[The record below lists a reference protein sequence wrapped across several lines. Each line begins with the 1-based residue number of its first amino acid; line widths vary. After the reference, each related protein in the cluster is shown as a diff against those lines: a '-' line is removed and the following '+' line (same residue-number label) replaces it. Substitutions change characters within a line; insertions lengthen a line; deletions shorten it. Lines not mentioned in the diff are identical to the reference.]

1 MASRDSTDSD
11 ASSGFGTTPD
21 SRLLDQWLPSR
32 LRHPRWVGWRLRGLL
47 AAALLGCLAL
57 FLLTR
62 ELAHQSTMAATW
74 RADAAGQLALATTHD
89 GRLRGFEGHALTA
102 VSGSDAQVLF
112 VDSLAL
118 ARSARWLTRDA
129 DRSRF
134 VEQQRELHRVMA
146 ARLVQLYFADGR
158 TVTINLAPLGV
169 GGLGPLYWLVV
180 ALALVL
186 YLVAMIV
193 LFAQPGLR
201 NGLYAAMA
209 LAQCG
214 NLVFIAV
221 QAVPGLAV
229 PLPWAAADAGWRTA
243 FDLLT
248 AATLLHATAV
258 HPRRVP
264 HAHWI
269 AVVAWG
275 TAGAVAVA
283 LFTQRLPQGW
293 WWTQAV
299 GAALG
304 VMAIAVLGWSHRIE
318 PHPFAMV
325 LRRFGTATVGTW
337 ALLTLAVTAAGES
350 GLQQQIASI
359 GSMVW
364 VVFLA
369 SLMLLVPFLAKSQQV
384 MREFALLA
392 GVSTVATSLDLLF
405 ISLFAIGQSM
415 SIALSLFLSLGLYVA
430 GRTWLVN
437 QLRGTSVI
445 TMERL
450 FERLYRIV
458 RDVERHPRTAGTQL
472 LGLMREL
479 FEPLE
484 AMVAEHASTHARV
497 SRDGSTLLV
506 PVPDLSRPSGRAEQ
520 TLVLRFSRHGRRLF
534 TEEDGR
540 LAERIVDQLCRA
552 VAYDQAVERGRS
564 EERSRIAQDLHDDI
578 GARLLTLM
586 YQATSPEQEDYIRH
600 TLQDLKT
607 LTRGLAVGGHRLSHA
622 LAEWKADATHRLSVA
637 QIALTWDAQLDS
649 ELDLTVVQW
658 SALTRVLRELISNA
672 LTHAQATRVDVR
684 FTLDSEALTLSVID
698 DGQGQRPED
707 WSHGL
712 GLGGIRK
719 RVKQLGGEVRWR
731 EMKPHGIAC
740 LVRVPRWSKPSD
752 GTGRKPAAAS
762 GAQPAA
768 ASPAAAGGVP
778 T

>member
-1 MASRDSTDSD
+1 MASTDSPD
-11 ASSGFGTTPD
+11 AEASSGFGASLD
-21 SRLLDQWLPSR
+21 SRVLEQWVPKR
-32 LRHPRWVGWRLRGLL
+32 LRHPGWIGWRLRGLL
-47 AAALLGCLAL
+47 VAALFGCLAL

-62 ELAHQSTMAATW
+62 ELAHQPALGAAW
-74 RADAAGQLALATTHD
+74 RAGAGGQLELAAAD
-89 GRLRGFEGHALTA
+89 DARLRTFEGETLTA
-102 VSGSDAQVLF
+102 IGGGDAQVHF
-112 VDSLAL
+112 IDSLVL

-129 DRSRF
+129 DRQRF
-134 VEQQRELHRVMA
+134 VEQQRRLHEVMA
-146 ARLVQLYFADGR
+146 ARTVQLYFADGR
-158 TVTINLAPLGV
+158 TVELQLAPLGI
-169 GGLGPLYWLVV
+169 GGLGPLYWLVA

-186 YLVAMIV
+186 YLVALVV

-201 NGLYAAMA
+201 NGLFAAMA

-214 NLVFIAV
+214 NLVYIAA
-221 QAVPGLAV
+221 QATPGLAV
-229 PLPWAAADAGWRTA
+229 ALSWAAADAPARTV

-248 AATLLHATAV
+248 AAALLHATAV
-258 HPRRVP
+258 HPLRVP
-264 HAHWI
+264 SARAI
-269 AVVAWG
+269 AVAGWSVAILI
-275 TAGAVAVA
+275 A
-283 LFTQRLPQGW
+283 LALLRQQLSQAW
-293 WWTQAV
+293 WWTQLAGAV
-299 GAALG
+299 LG
-304 VMAIAVLGWSHRIE
+304 IAAIAVLGWSHRIE

-325 LRRFGTATVGTW
+325 LRRFGVATVGTW
-337 ALLTLAVTAAGES
+337 TLLTLGVAAAQEP
-350 GLQQQIASI
+350 GLQQQIASV

-369 SLMLLVPFLAKSQQV
+369 SLMLLMPFLAKSQQV

-405 ISLFAIGQSM
+405 ISLFSIGQTV
-415 SIALSLFLSLGLYVA
+415 SIALSLFLSLGVYIA

-458 RDVERHPRTAGTQL
+458 RNVERHPRTAGAQL

-484 AMVAEHASTHARV
+484 ATVAARGSAHARV

-520 TLVLRFSRHGRRLF
+520 TLVLRYSHHGRRLF
-534 TEEDGR
+534 TEEDAR
-540 LAERIVDQLCRA
+540 LAERIVDQLRRA

-586 YQATSPEQEDYIRH
+586 YQAASPEQEDYIRH

-622 LAEWKADATHRLSVA
+622 LAEWKADATQRLGVA
-637 QIALTWDAQLDS
+637 QIALSWDAQLDG
-649 ELDLTVVQW
+649 ELDLSVVQW
-658 SALTRVLRELISNA
+658 SALTRVLRELLSNA
-672 LTHAQATRVDVR
+672 ITHAQCSRVEVN
-684 FTLDSEALTLSVID
+684 FTLDAGALTLAVSD
-698 DGQGQRPED
+698 DGRGERPQD

-719 RVKQLGGEVRWR
+719 RVKQLGGEVRWQQLQ
-731 EMKPHGIAC
+731 PHGIGC
-740 LVRVPRWSKPSD
+740 VVRVPRWSAPSD
-752 GTGRKPAAAS
+752 GGRPAAGGAQSAAAS
-762 GAQPAA
+762 A
-768 ASPAAAGGVP
+768 PAAAGGVP

>member
-1 MASRDSTDSD
+1 MASRQSSD
-11 ASSGFGTTPD
+11 HADADAPSGFGSTPD
-21 SRLLDQWLPSR
+21 SRLLDQWLPARLSR
-32 LRHPRWVGWRLRGLL
+32 QRWVGWRLRGLL
-47 AAALLGCLAL
+47 AAALLGCLTL

-62 ELAHQSTMAATW
+62 ELAQQPALGATW
-74 RADAAGQLALATTHD
+74 HANTSGQLELVSSTDA
-89 GRLRGFEGHALTA
+89 RLRDFQGQALTA
-102 VSGSDAQVLF
+102 VGGPDAQILF

-118 ARSARWLTRDA
+118 ARSARWLTREL
-129 DRSRF
+129 DRGRF
-134 VEQQRELHRVMA
+134 VEQQQQLHRAFA
-146 ARLVQLYFADGR
+146 ARPVQLYFTDGR
-158 TVTINLAPLGV
+158 TLALSLAPLGV
-169 GGLGPLYWLVV
+169 GGLGPLYWLVIG
-180 ALALVL
+180 LALVL
-186 YLVAMIV
+186 YLVAVTV
-193 LFAQPGLR
+193 LFARPGLR
-201 NGLYAAMA
+201 NGLFAAMA

-214 NLVFIAV
+214 NLVYIAV
-221 QAVPGLAV
+221 QAVPGLALA
-229 PLPWAAADAGWRTA
+229 LPWAASDASARTL
-243 FDLLT
+243 FDLFT
-248 AATLLHATAV
+248 AAALLHATAV

-264 HAHWI
+264 NAGTIAFAGWAVA
-269 AVVAWG
+269 AVVAL
-275 TAGAVAVA
+275 AV
-283 LFTQRLPQGW
+283 LSGQLPQPW
-293 WWTQAV
+293 WWTQASGV
-299 GAALG
+299 GLGLAAIG
-304 VMAIAVLGWSHRIE
+304 VLGWSHRIE
-318 PHPFAMV
+318 PHPFAIV
-325 LRRFGTATVGTW
+325 LRRFGVATVGTW
-337 ALLTLAVTAAGES
+337 ALLTLGVAAAQEP
-350 GLQQQIASI
+350 GLQQQIASV

-405 ISLFAIGQSM
+405 ISLFSIGQTV
-415 SIALSLFLSLGLYVA
+415 SIALSLFFALGVYIA

-450 FERLYRIV
+450 FERLYRTV

-484 AMVAEHASTHARV
+484 AVVAEHGSAHARV
-497 SRDGSTLLV
+497 SRDGSMLLV
-506 PVPDLSRPSGRAEQ
+506 PVPDLSRPSGQAQQ

-534 TEEDGR
+534 TEEDRR
-540 LAERIVDQLCRA
+540 LAERIVDQLRRA
-552 VAYDQAVERGRS
+552 VAYDEAVERGRS

-586 YQATSPEQEDYIRH
+586 YQASSPEQEDYLRH

-622 LAEWKADATHRLSVA
+622 LAEWKADATQRLGVA
-637 QIALTWDAQLDS
+637 QIALHWDTQLDG

-658 SALTRVLRELISNA
+658 SALTRVLRELLSNA
-672 LTHAQATRVDVR
+672 IAHAQATRVHVR
-684 FTLDSEALTLSVID
+684 FELDRAALVLSVTD
-698 DGQGQRPED
+698 DGSGHRPED

-731 EMKPHGIAC
+731 EAQPQGITC
-740 LVRVPRWSKPSD
+740 VVRVPRWSQASD
-752 GTGRKPAAAS
+752 GGAQSAAA
-762 GAQPAA
+762 APASA
-768 ASPAAAGGVP
+768 PAGGVP